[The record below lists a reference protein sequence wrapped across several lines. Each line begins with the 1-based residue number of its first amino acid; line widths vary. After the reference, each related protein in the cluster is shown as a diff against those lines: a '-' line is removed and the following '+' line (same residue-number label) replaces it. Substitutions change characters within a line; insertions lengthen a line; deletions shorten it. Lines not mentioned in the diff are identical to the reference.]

1 MRLGFWT
8 AGKGQQGK
16 GTKKCSH
23 FQGLKQN
30 NNYRE
35 DTNYYLWPKSTIH
48 MKKFLLNPALL
59 TVVVSLLV
67 IACDAP
73 PSDEQLQS
81 SLQKDVTYLAAD
93 DLGGRAIGTE
103 GEQKAAEYLAKQ
115 FESLGLQAKGTEGFF
130 QPFTVSKPT
139 NPHEEAVIGT
149 DGEGV
154 TGRNVVGFLDKQS
167 DKTIVIG
174 AHFDHLGMGGQ
185 GSLHRG
191 DSAIHNG
198 ADDNASGTAAL
209 LALATILKNE
219 KLQSN
224 VLFIAFSGEENGLW
238 GSNYFVKNPTIDLST
253 VNYMINMDMVG
264 RLKEDNSLAINGVG
278 TSPSFAPVFDQINS
292 DSLKLV
298 TSESGVGPSDH
309 TSFYLQ
315 DLPVLHFFTG
325 QHEDY
330 HKPSDDSD
338 KINYEG
344 LVKVVR
350 YISRLV
356 TALDAEPKLAFTKT
370 KDSSDSPRFTVSMGV
385 VPDYMFD
392 GKGMRVD
399 GVSEGKPA
407 QAAGILKG
415 DIVVQLGDSTVYDM
429 MSYMRALSVFQKGD
443 STQVVIDR
451 NGQKVEAV
459 VKF

>member
-1 MRLGFWT
+1 
-8 AGKGQQGK
+8 
-16 GTKKCSH
+16 
-23 FQGLKQN
+23 
-30 NNYRE
+30 
-35 DTNYYLWPKSTIH
+35 
-48 MKKFLLNPALL
+48 MKKLALIFKIFVPIL
-59 TVVVSLLV
+59 AVS
-67 IACDAP
+67 IFSCGGP
-73 PSDEQLQS
+73 PSDEKLLS
-81 SLQKDVTYLAAD
+81 SLQEDVSYLAAD
-93 DLGGRAIGTE
+93 DLGGRAIGTD
-103 GEQKAAEYLAKQ
+103 GEVKAAEYLAKE
-115 FESLGLQAKGTEGFF
+115 FEKVGLTPKGTDGFF
-130 QPFTVSKPT
+130 QSFTVSKPS

-149 DGEGV
+149 DGAGI
-154 TGRNVVGFLDKQS
+154 TGRNVVGFLDKKS
-167 DKTIVIG
+167 DKTIIIG
-174 AHFDHLGMGGQ
+174 AHFDHLGMGGS

-209 LALATILKNE
+209 LALAEILKHE
-219 KLQSN
+219 ELSSN

-238 GSNYFVKNPTIDLST
+238 GSNYFAKNPTIELSS

-264 RLKEDNSLAINGVG
+264 RLNEEKSLAVYGVG
-278 TSPSFAPVFDQINS
+278 TSPSFPAVLDPANS
-292 DSLKLV
+292 DSLKIV
-298 TSESGVGPSDH
+298 TTESGVGPSDH

-330 HKPSDDSD
+330 HKPTDDSD

-350 YISRLV
+350 YISRV
-356 TALDAEPKLAFTKT
+356 INQLDSEPILAFTKT

-385 VPDYMFD
+385 VPDYMYD

-407 QAAGILKG
+407 QAAGLLKG
-415 DIVVQLGDSTVYDM
+415 DVVVQLGDSTVYDM
-429 MSYMRALSVFQKGD
+429 MSYMRALSAFQKGD
-443 STQVVIDR
+443 STKVVIDR
-451 NGQKVEAV
+451 SGRKVEAV

>member
-1 MRLGFWT
+1 
-8 AGKGQQGK
+8 
-16 GTKKCSH
+16 
-23 FQGLKQN
+23 
-30 NNYRE
+30 
-35 DTNYYLWPKSTIH
+35 
-48 MKKFLLNPALL
+48 MKLHDLKFLP
-59 TVVVSLLV
+59 LLV
-67 IACDAP
+67 FGILLGSCQGP
-73 PSDEQLQS
+73 PTDEKLIS
-81 SLQKDVTYLAAD
+81 SLKRDLTFLAAD
-93 DLGGRAIGTE
+93 DLEGRAIGTI
-103 GEQKAAEYLAKQ
+103 GEQKAAEYLAQ
-115 FESLGLQAKGTEGFF
+115 EFEKLGLKPMGTNGFF
-130 QPFTVSKPT
+130 QEFTVSKPS

-149 DGEGV
+149 DGAGI
-154 TGRNVVGFLDKQS
+154 TGRNVIGYLDKKAE
-167 DKTIVIG
+167 KTIVIG

-209 LALATILKNE
+209 LALAKIFQSESLK
-219 KLQSN
+219 SN
-224 VLFIAFSGEENGLW
+224 ILFIAFSGEENGLW
-238 GSNYFVKNPTIDLST
+238 GSNYFVKNSTLDLKL

-264 RLKEDNSLAINGVG
+264 RLNPEKSLAIHGVG
-278 TSPSFAPVFDQINS
+278 TSPSFPSVLDPINT

-298 TSESGVGPSDH
+298 PSESGVGPSDH

-344 LVKVVR
+344 LVQVVR

-356 TALDAEPKLAFTKT
+356 VALDSEPKLVFTKT

-385 VPDYMFD
+385 VPDYLYD

-407 QAAGILKG
+407 QAAGLLKG
-415 DIVVQLGDSTVYDM
+415 DVVIQLGDSTVLDM
-429 MSYMRALSVFQKGD
+429 MGYMRALSVFKKGD
-443 STQVVIDR
+443 STQVVVQR
-451 NGQKVEAV
+451 AGQTIEAKI
-459 VKF
+459 KF

>member
-1 MRLGFWT
+1 MKNYL
-8 AGKGQQGK
+8 
-16 GTKKCSH
+16 
-23 FQGLKQN
+23 LKSS
-30 NNYRE
+30 YI
-35 DTNYYLWPKSTIH
+35 L
-48 MKKFLLNPALL
+48 A
-59 TVVVSLLV
+59 SLLLFT
-67 IACDAP
+67 ACDGP
-73 PSDEQLQS
+73 PTDEKLFA
-81 SLQKDVTYLAAD
+81 SLQKDVIFLASD
-93 DLGGRAIGTE
+93 ELGGRAIGTE
-103 GEQKAAEYLAKQ
+103 GEVKAAEYLAKE
-115 FESLGLQAKGTEGFF
+115 FKKIGLLPKGTDGFF
-130 QPFTVSKPT
+130 QPFTVSKPS

-149 DGEGV
+149 DGAGI
-154 TGRNVVGFLDKQS
+154 TGRNVVGFLDKKA

-174 AHFDHLGMGGQ
+174 AHFDHLGLGGS

-209 LALATILKNE
+209 LALAKILKHE
-219 KLQSN
+219 ELSSN

-238 GSNYFVKNPTIDLST
+238 GSNYFVKNPTIDLAS

-264 RLKEDNSLAINGVG
+264 RLNEEKSLAVYGIG
-278 TSPSFAPVFDQINS
+278 TSPSFPSILDPINS
-292 DSLKLV
+292 DSLKIV
-298 TSESGVGPSDH
+298 TTESGVGPSDH

-315 DLPVLHFFTG
+315 GLPVLHFFTG

-350 YISRLV
+350 YISRV
-356 TALDAEPKLAFTKT
+356 IDQLDSEPKLAFTKT

-385 VPDYMFD
+385 VPDYMYD

-407 QAAGILKG
+407 QAAGLQKG
-415 DIVVQLGDSTVYDM
+415 DIVVQLGDSTIYDM
-429 MSYMRALSVFQKGD
+429 MSYMRALSAFQKGD
-443 STQVVIDR
+443 STKVVIER
-451 NGQKVEAV
+451 SGQKVEAL

>member
-1 MRLGFWT
+1 
-8 AGKGQQGK
+8 
-16 GTKKCSH
+16 
-23 FQGLKQN
+23 
-30 NNYRE
+30 
-35 DTNYYLWPKSTIH
+35 
-48 MKKFLLNPALL
+48 MKNSQVKFSLLLASL
-59 TVVVSLLV
+59 VAVVSCDGPPTDEKLL
-67 IACDAP
+67 A
-73 PSDEQLQS
+73 
-81 SLQKDVTYLAAD
+81 SLQEDVIYLAAD
-93 DLGGRAIGTE
+93 DLSGRAIGTD
-103 GEQKAAEYLAKQ
+103 GEVKAAEYLAKE
-115 FESLGLQAKGTEGFF
+115 FEKLGLQPKGTDGFF
-130 QPFTVSKPT
+130 QSFTVSKPS

-149 DGEGV
+149 AGEGIS
-154 TGRNVVGFLDKQS
+154 GRNVIGFLDKKAE
-167 DKTIVIG
+167 KTIVIG
-174 AHFDHLGMGGQ
+174 AHFDHLGLGGQ

-209 LALATILKNE
+209 LALAEILTYEELKN
-219 KLQSN
+219 N

-238 GSNYFVKNPTIDLST
+238 GSNYFVKNPTIDLKT

-264 RLKEDNSLAINGVG
+264 RMKEDKSLAINGVG
-278 TSPSFAPVFDQINS
+278 TSPSFVPVFDQINS
-292 DSLKLV
+292 DSLKLI

-338 KINYEG
+338 KINYSG

-350 YISRLV
+350 YISRV
-356 TALDAEPKLAFTKT
+356 VSVLDTEPKLAFTKT

-407 QAAGILKG
+407 QAAGLQKG
-415 DIVVQLGDSTVYDM
+415 DIVVQLGDSTVHDM
-429 MSYMRALSVFQKGD
+429 MSYMRALSKFQKGD
-443 STQVVIDR
+443 STKVVIQR
-451 NGQKVEAV
+451 SGQKVEAM

>member
-1 MRLGFWT
+1 
-8 AGKGQQGK
+8 
-16 GTKKCSH
+16 
-23 FQGLKQN
+23 
-30 NNYRE
+30 
-35 DTNYYLWPKSTIH
+35 
-48 MKKFLLNPALL
+48 MKLHDLKFLP
-59 TVVVSLLV
+59 LLV
-67 IACDAP
+67 FGILLGSCQGP
-73 PSDEQLQS
+73 PTDEKLIS
-81 SLQKDVTYLAAD
+81 SLKRDLTFLAAD
-93 DLGGRAIGTE
+93 DLEGRAIGTI
-103 GEQKAAEYLAKQ
+103 GEQKAAEYLAQ
-115 FESLGLQAKGTEGFF
+115 EFEKLGLKPMGTNGFF
-130 QPFTVSKPT
+130 QEFTVSKPS

-149 DGEGV
+149 EGAGI
-154 TGRNVVGFLDKQS
+154 TGRNVIGYLDKKAE
-167 DKTIVIG
+167 KTIVIG

-209 LALATILKNE
+209 LALAKIFQSESLK
-219 KLQSN
+219 SN
-224 VLFIAFSGEENGLW
+224 ILFIAFSGEENGLW
-238 GSNYFVKNPTIDLST
+238 GSNYFVKNSTLDLKL

-264 RLKEDNSLAINGVG
+264 RLNPEKSLAIHGVG
-278 TSPSFAPVFDQINS
+278 TSPSFPSVLDPINT

-298 TSESGVGPSDH
+298 PSESGVGPSDH

-344 LVKVVR
+344 LVQVVR

-356 TALDAEPKLAFTKT
+356 VALDSEPKLAFTKT

-385 VPDYMFD
+385 VPDYLYD

-407 QAAGILKG
+407 QAAGLLEG
-415 DIVVQLGDSTVYDM
+415 DVVIQLGDSTVLDM
-429 MSYMRALSVFQKGD
+429 MGYMRALSVFKKGD
-443 STQVVIDR
+443 STQVVVQR
-451 NGQKVEAV
+451 AGQTIEAKI
-459 VKF
+459 KF

>member
-1 MRLGFWT
+1 MKNQIWKSGYIL
-8 AGKGQQGK
+8 A
-16 GTKKCSH
+16 SV
-23 FQGLKQN
+23 
-30 NNYRE
+30 
-35 DTNYYLWPKSTIH
+35 LWIS
-48 MKKFLLNPALL
+48 
-59 TVVVSLLV
+59 S
-67 IACDAP
+67 CDGP
-73 PSDEQLQS
+73 PTDQKLQTQLQE
-81 SLQKDVTYLAAD
+81 DVVFLAAD
-93 DLGGRAIGTE
+93 ALGGRAIGTD
-103 GEQKAAEYLAKQ
+103 GEQKAAEYLAQ
-115 FESLGLQAKGTEGFF
+115 EFEKLGLQGKGTEGFF
-130 QPFTVSKPT
+130 QPFTVSKPS

-149 DGEGV
+149 DGEGI
-154 TGRNVVGFLDKQS
+154 TGRNVIAFLDKQA

-209 LALATILKNE
+209 VALAEVLKYE
-219 KLQSN
+219 AIKTN

-238 GSNYFVKNPTIDLST
+238 GSNYFVKNPTIDLKT

-264 RLKEDNSLAINGVG
+264 RLNEEKSLAVNGVG
-278 TSPSFAPVFDQINS
+278 TSPSFVPVLDQINA

-330 HKPSDDSD
+330 HKPSDDSE

-356 TALDAEPKLAFTKT
+356 TSLDAEPKLAFTKT

-385 VPDYMFD
+385 VPDYMYD

-407 QAAGILKG
+407 QAAGLHKG
-415 DIVVQLGDSTVYDM
+415 DVVVQLGDSTVYDM
-429 MSYMRALSVFQKGD
+429 MSYMRALSAFQKGD
-443 STQVVIDR
+443 STKVTIER
-451 NGQKVEAV
+451 AGQKVEAV

>member
-1 MRLGFWT
+1 
-8 AGKGQQGK
+8 
-16 GTKKCSH
+16 
-23 FQGLKQN
+23 
-30 NNYRE
+30 
-35 DTNYYLWPKSTIH
+35 
-48 MKKFLLNPALL
+48 MKLHLLKFLP
-59 TVVVSLLV
+59 LLV
-67 IACDAP
+67 IALVVGSCDGP
-73 PSDEQLQS
+73 PTDEELFT
-81 SLQKDVTYLAAD
+81 SLKKDVYFLAAD
-93 DLGGRAIGTE
+93 DLGGRAIGTT
-103 GEQKAAEYLAKQ
+103 GEQEAAKYLAQ
-115 FESLGLQAKGTEGFF
+115 EFEKLGLTPMGTDGFF
-130 QPFTVSKPT
+130 QEFTVSKPS

-149 DGEGV
+149 NGAGV
-154 TGRNVVGFLDKQS
+154 TGRNVVAFLDKKA

-209 LALATILKNE
+209 LALAKIFKYETLK
-219 KLQSN
+219 SN
-224 VLFIAFSGEENGLW
+224 ILFIAFSGEENGLW
-238 GSNYFVKNPTIDLST
+238 GSNYFVKNPTVDLKT

-264 RLKEDNSLAINGVG
+264 RLNPEKSLAVHGVG
-278 TSPSFAPVFDQINS
+278 TSPSFPPVLDPINA

-298 TSESGVGPSDH
+298 PSESGVGPSDH

-325 QHEDY
+325 QHADY
-330 HKPSDDSD
+330 HKPSDDAD

-344 LVKVVR
+344 LVQVVR
-350 YISRLV
+350 YISRLI
-356 TALDAEPKLAFTKT
+356 AGLDAEPKLAFTKT

-385 VPDYMFD
+385 VPDYLFD

-407 QAAGILKG
+407 QAAGLMKG
-415 DIVVQLGDSTVYDM
+415 DIVIQLGDSTINDM
-429 MSYMRALSVFQKGD
+429 MGYMRALSVFKKGD
-443 STQVVIDR
+443 STQVVVER
-451 NGQKVEAV
+451 AGQKIAAK

>member
-1 MRLGFWT
+1 
-8 AGKGQQGK
+8 
-16 GTKKCSH
+16 
-23 FQGLKQN
+23 
-30 NNYRE
+30 
-35 DTNYYLWPKSTIH
+35 
-48 MKKFLLNPALL
+48 MKLHDLKFLP
-59 TVVVSLLV
+59 LLV
-67 IACDAP
+67 FGILLGSCQGP
-73 PSDEQLQS
+73 PTDEKLIS
-81 SLQKDVTYLAAD
+81 SLKRDLTFLAAD
-93 DLGGRAIGTE
+93 DLEGRAIGTI
-103 GEQKAAEYLAKQ
+103 GEQKAAEYLAQ
-115 FESLGLQAKGTEGFF
+115 EFEKLGLKPMGTNGFF
-130 QPFTVSKPT
+130 QEFTVSKPS

-149 DGEGV
+149 DGAGI
-154 TGRNVVGFLDKQS
+154 TGRNVIGYLDKKAE
-167 DKTIVIG
+167 KTIVIG

-209 LALATILKNE
+209 LALAKIFQSESLK
-219 KLQSN
+219 SN
-224 VLFIAFSGEENGLW
+224 ILFIGFSGEENGLW
-238 GSNYFVKNPTIDLST
+238 GSNYFVKNSTLDLKL

-264 RLKEDNSLAINGVG
+264 RLNPEKSLAIHGVG
-278 TSPSFAPVFDQINS
+278 TSPSFPSILDPINT

-298 TSESGVGPSDH
+298 PSESGVGPSDH

-344 LVKVVR
+344 LVQVVR

-356 TALDAEPKLAFTKT
+356 VALDSEPKLAFTKT

-385 VPDYMFD
+385 VPDYLYD

-407 QAAGILKG
+407 QAAGLLKG
-415 DIVVQLGDSTVYDM
+415 DVVIQLGDSTVLDM
-429 MSYMRALSVFQKGD
+429 MGYMRALSVFKKGD
-443 STQVVIDR
+443 STQVVVQR
-451 NGQKVEAV
+451 AGQTIEAKI
-459 VKF
+459 KF

>member
-1 MRLGFWT
+1 MRNHLKYYAILAVAGVLSSSCTT
-8 AGKGQQGK
+8 AP
-16 GTKKCSH
+16 TDESLLA
-23 FQGLKQN
+23 GLK
-30 NNYRE
+30 
-35 DTNYYLWPKSTIH
+35 T
-48 MKKFLLNPALL
+48 
-59 TVVVSLLV
+59 
-67 IACDAP
+67 
-73 PSDEQLQS
+73 
-81 SLQKDVTYLAAD
+81 DVTFLAAD
-93 DLGGRAIGTE
+93 ELGGRAIGTE
-103 GEQKAAEYLAKQ
+103 GEQKASEYLAKE
-115 FESLGLQAKGTEGFF
+115 FEKIGLEPKGTEGYF
-130 QPFTVSKPT
+130 QPFTVSKPS

-154 TGRNVVGFLDKQS
+154 TGRNVVGFLDKKS

-209 LALATILKNE
+209 LALAKILKHE
-219 KLQSN
+219 ELQSN

-238 GSNYFVKNPTIDLST
+238 GSNYYVKNPTIDLKT

-264 RLKEDNSLAINGVG
+264 RLKEDKSLAINGVG
-278 TSPSFAPVFDQINS
+278 TSPSFPPVFDTINA

-298 TSESGVGPSDH
+298 TSESGTGPSDH

-330 HKPSDDSD
+330 HKPSDDSEL
-338 KINYEG
+338 INYEG

-350 YISRLV
+350 YISRVVL
-356 TALDAEPKLAFTKT
+356 ALNPEEKLAFTKT
-370 KDSSDSPRFTVSMGV
+370 KDSSDNPRFTVSMGV

-392 GKGMRVD
+392 GKGMRID
-399 GVSEGKPA
+399 GVSEDKPA
-407 QAAGILKG
+407 QAAGLQKG
-415 DIVVQLGDSTVYDM
+415 DVVVQLGDSTVTDM

-443 STQVVIDR
+443 STQVTVER
-451 NGQKVEAV
+451 EGQKVEAKI
-459 VKF
+459 KF

>member
-1 MRLGFWT
+1 MKNRAKYYLLIL
-8 AGKGQQGK
+8 AGGLMNWSCNPGP
-16 GTKKCSH
+16 TDEDLLT
-23 FQGLKQN
+23 GLK
-30 NNYRE
+30 
-35 DTNYYLWPKSTIH
+35 DD
-48 MKKFLLNPALL
+48 
-59 TVVVSLLV
+59 V
-67 IACDAP
+67 IF
-73 PSDEQLQS
+73 
-81 SLQKDVTYLAAD
+81 LAAD

-103 GEQKAAEYLAKQ
+103 GEQKAADYLAGQ
-115 FESLGLQAKGTEGFF
+115 FEEIGLQPKGTEGFF

-154 TGRNVVGFLDKQS
+154 TGRNVIGYIDNKS
-167 DKTIVIG
+167 DHTIVIG

-209 LALATILKNE
+209 VALADILKHE
-219 KLQSN
+219 EHASN
-224 VLFIAFSGEENGLW
+224 FLFIAFSGEENGLW
-238 GSNYFVKNPTIDLST
+238 GSNYFVKNPTIDLKT

-264 RLKEDNSLAINGVG
+264 RLNAENTLAINGVG
-278 TSPSFAPVFDQINS
+278 TSPSFVPALDIANA

-330 HKPSDDSD
+330 HKPGDDSE

-344 LVKVVR
+344 LLQVVK
-350 YISRLV
+350 YIDRLV
-356 TALDAEPKLAFTKT
+356 DQLDAEPKLAFTKT
-370 KDSSDSPRFTVSMGV
+370 KDSNGDSPRFTVSLGV
-385 VPDYMFD
+385 VPDYLFD
-392 GKGMRVD
+392 GKGMRID
-399 GVSEGKPA
+399 GVSEDKPA
-407 QAAGILKG
+407 QAAGLMKG
-415 DIVVQLGDSTVYDM
+415 DIVLQMGDSTILDM
-429 MSYMRALSVFQKGD
+429 MSYMRALSGFQKGD
-443 STQVVIDR
+443 SATLMIER
-451 NGQKVEAV
+451 EGQKLEKM

>member
-1 MRLGFWT
+1 MKNFLI
-8 AGKGQQGK
+8 
-16 GTKKCSH
+16 
-23 FQGLKQN
+23 
-30 NNYRE
+30 
-35 DTNYYLWPKSTIH
+35 KSSYI
-48 MKKFLLNPALL
+48 LA
-59 TVVVSLLV
+59 SLLF
-67 IACDAP
+67 IAACDGP
-73 PSDEQLQS
+73 PSDQKLLSDLQE
-81 SLQKDVTYLAAD
+81 DVTFLAAD

-103 GEQKAAEYLAKQ
+103 GEEKAAEYLSKE
-115 FESLGLQAKGTEGFF
+115 FEKVGLAPKGTEGFF
-130 QPFTVSKPT
+130 QSFTVSKPS

-149 DGEGV
+149 DGAGI
-154 TGRNVVGFLDKQS
+154 TGRNVVGFMDKKA

-174 AHFDHLGMGGQ
+174 AHFDHLGMGGS

-209 LALATILKNE
+209 LALAEILKYE
-219 KLQSN
+219 KISSN

-238 GSNYFVKNPTIDLST
+238 GSNYFAKNPTVELSS

-264 RLKEDNSLAINGVG
+264 RLNEENSLAVYGVG
-278 TSPSFAPVFDQINS
+278 TSPSFPSILDPINS
-292 DSLKLV
+292 DSLKIV
-298 TSESGVGPSDH
+298 TTESGVGPSDH

-338 KINYEG
+338 KINYDG

-350 YISRLV
+350 YISRAI
-356 TALDAEPKLAFTKT
+356 TQLDAEPKLAFTKT

-385 VPDYMFD
+385 VPDYMYD

-407 QAAGILKG
+407 QAAGLLKG
-415 DIVVQLGDSTVYDM
+415 DVVVQLGDSTIYDM
-429 MSYMRALSVFQKGD
+429 MSYMRALSAFQKGD
-443 STQVVIDR
+443 STKVVIER
-451 NGQKVEAV
+451 SGQKVEAV